1 MKWLWIVL
9 GSLAGLI
16 AVVVMIGAM
25 LPVNHVASRR
35 ARFRETPEQIW
46 PSLSPGVSQ
55 QRFRQDDVNYEVV
68 EATPNRRLVTQITDK
83 NLPYGGSW
91 IYEIEPEATGS
102 ILRIT
107 ERGDVYNPFFR
118 FISRFVMGH
127 TATIDT
133 SLRALGKK
141 LGEDV
146 HIEN

>member
-9 GSLAGLI
+9 ASLAGLI
-16 AVVVMIGAM
+16 ALIAIIGAM

-46 PSLSPGVSQ
+46 HSISPGVSEP
-55 QRFRQDDVNYEVV
+55 RFRQDEVNYEVI
-68 EATPNRRLVTQITDK
+68 EAAPSRRLVTRIADK

-91 IYEIEPEATGS
+91 IYEIEPDATGS

-107 ERGDVYNPFFR
+107 ERGEVYNLFFR
-118 FISRFVMGH
+118 FISSFVMGH
-127 TATIDT
+127 TATIDN